1 VIVFHA
7 AIATAEDY
15 LSRREPHRTP
25 HIDRLLALRDQGIV
39 IGGGP
44 APDGRSADV
53 FYRVQQEQ
61 QLKPLIEEDPYWRGG
76 AWTSYTPQS
85 FAQFVEPWELPPVVL
100 DGSRRVMIVEGPTAD
115 HDMAQLALI
124 ELRGAGRLA
133 FGGFFEGGHTLAVMR
148 SEDAKGATGWLAE
161 TGFWDAAR
169 LTARPLLYAL

>member
-1 VIVFHA
+1 MIVFHA
-7 AIATAEDY
+7 AITTADDY
-15 LSRREPHRTP
+15 LSRREPYRKA
-25 HIDRLLALRDQGIV
+25 HIERLLALRERGIV

-61 QLKPLIEEDPYWRGG
+61 QLKPLIEEDPYWTGG
-76 AWTSYTPQS
+76 AWTSYQPRS

-100 DGSRRVMIVEGPTAD
+100 DGSRRVVIVEGLAAD
-115 HDMAQLALI
+115 HDMAQFALI

-133 FGGFFEGGHTLAVMR
+133 FGGFFEGGRTLAVVR
-148 SEDAKGATGWLAE
+148 SEDAKVATGWLAE

-169 LTARPLLYAL
+169 LKARLLLYAL